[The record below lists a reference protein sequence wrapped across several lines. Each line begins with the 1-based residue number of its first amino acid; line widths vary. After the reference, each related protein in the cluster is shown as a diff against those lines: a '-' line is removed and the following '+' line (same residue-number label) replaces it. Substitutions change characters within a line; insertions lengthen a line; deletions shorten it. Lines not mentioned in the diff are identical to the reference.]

1 MVQTLKKW
9 RKFQKPAHF
18 HNHLSSRNYIN
29 WRLWSHTEVFS
40 SCRERG
46 YILGLFAPISIISQ
60 TQAKALTSTRGRAA
74 NPQLHRRGGE
84 SRSVSLRR
92 SSIYS
97 FRSRE
102 VPAQLPGLCPRR
114 SWSIFSLICHRLRLG
129 QRVAVDGGDTSV
141 FHNFLFFFFNRHRTA
156 FCPTVLLFNLREK
169 RVLVLITWLQFTWDR
184 KKKKKKKTKGA
195 KKGGE
200 PGEWKR
206 QHRDSLVVRIPLS
219 QSAFMDN
226 EKKWWFLDW
235 GPVCRMAGIQGVIVA
250 RNSAGGCI
258 RAASYVPSPS
268 LLSAYQHCLVWN
280 ARSLSVRG
288 ADAIMKS
295 TRDAAQTAR
304 ALKLALTPVTQS
316 G

>member
-141 FHNFLFFFFNRHRTA
+141 FHNFLFFFFIDTE
-156 FCPTVLLFNLREK
+156 LLFVPQFFFFNLREK

-184 KKKKKKKTKGA
+184 KKEEEENKGS
-195 KKGGE
+195 KERRGTGGMKE
-200 PGEWKR
+200 ATQR
-206 QHRDSLVVRIPLS
+206 
-219 QSAFMDN
+219 FT
-226 EKKWWFLDW
+226 
-235 GPVCRMAGIQGVIVA
+235 
-250 RNSAGGCI
+250 
-258 RAASYVPSPS
+258 
-268 LLSAYQHCLVWN
+268 
-280 ARSLSVRG
+280 RG
-288 ADAIMKS
+288 
-295 TRDAAQTAR
+295 
-304 ALKLALTPVTQS
+304 
-316 G
+316 

>member
-141 FHNFLFFFFNRHRTA
+141 FHNFLFFFFIDTE
-156 FCPTVLLFNLREK
+156 LLFVPQFFFFNLREK

-184 KKKKKKKTKGA
+184 KKEEEEENKGS
-195 KKGGE
+195 KERRGTGGMKE
-200 PGEWKR
+200 ATQR
-206 QHRDSLVVRIPLS
+206 
-219 QSAFMDN
+219 FT
-226 EKKWWFLDW
+226 
-235 GPVCRMAGIQGVIVA
+235 
-250 RNSAGGCI
+250 
-258 RAASYVPSPS
+258 
-268 LLSAYQHCLVWN
+268 
-280 ARSLSVRG
+280 RG
-288 ADAIMKS
+288 
-295 TRDAAQTAR
+295 
-304 ALKLALTPVTQS
+304 
-316 G
+316 